1 MSIEITNDADKML
14 GILYKTLLTRRK
26 DGQPKRDARVFED
39 TYFSSTE
46 PFSKMH
52 SSDVEDARM
61 ELGRAGLLKNYIGG
75 DCELTDSAIY
85 YLENRFK
92 NGLADVLSFLAQF
105 IP

>member
-1 MSIEITNDADKML
+1 MAIEITSDADKML
-14 GILYKTLLTRRK
+14 GVLYKTYLSRRK
-26 DGQPKRDARVFED
+26 DGQAKRDAREFED
-39 TYFSSTE
+39 GYFSSTE
-46 PFSKMH
+46 PFSSMH
-52 SSDVEDARM
+52 ISDVEDSRM
-61 ELGRAGLLKNYIGG
+61 ELDRAGLLKNYIGG